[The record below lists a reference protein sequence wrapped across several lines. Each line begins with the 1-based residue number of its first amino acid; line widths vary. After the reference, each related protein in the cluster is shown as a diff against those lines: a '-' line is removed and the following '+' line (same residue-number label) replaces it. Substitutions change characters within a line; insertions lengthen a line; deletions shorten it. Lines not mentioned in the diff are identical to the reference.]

1 MADMM
6 AAMKSGYGAAGG
18 PDENRFRQLGL
29 GLGVLA
35 LGLQA
40 WFSTRAALNAR
51 ENYRDANAPVQ
62 MAWQEIWAPR
72 LTLLPTTLI
81 AITPFFVAAYGRI
94 PWSSLPWSGI
104 VSAVAASALLWFLAW
119 DRRRR
124 HMRRLGPVRKL
135 ANRLLI
141 EYG

>member
-18 PDENRFRQLGL
+18 QDENRFRQLGL

-62 MAWQEIWAPR
+62 MAWQEIWPPR

-81 AITPFFVAAYGRI
+81 AITPFSWPLIGEFRGQASPGREL
-94 PWSSLPWSGI
+94 SRS
-104 VSAVAASALLWFLAW
+104 
-119 DRRRR
+119 
-124 HMRRLGPVRKL
+124 
-135 ANRLLI
+135 
-141 EYG
+141 